1 MRRCVVISTAAC
13 FAISLRGNCYRWE
26 LCLHAGGAVVKFC
39 RGIPVCWPQRSST
52 DPFCGLQ
59 YNPIRI
65 QRLFLH
71 TFSDKPEK
79 VCRRRHSYSVTVN
92 NGTPVPTGNLGR
104 TESSA
109 PTDCG
114 AKTSAKQWWGLAA
127 KQKTL
132 PSPCQGTRA
141 SASWCHPCSEGSAL
155 PLSALTGR
163 RLRRFRRSAPYTQT
177 RRMSF
182 ARRTAGAS
190 QQNGSLSDRCRSGT
204 ASASLSMLF
213 RRTPQAAR
221 PDSVYR
227 ILFFARIIVRQSR
240 SPR

>member
-1 MRRCVVISTAAC
+1 MAPR
-13 FAISLRGNCYRWE
+13 
-26 LCLHAGGAVVKFC
+26 
-39 RGIPVCWPQRSST
+39 
-52 DPFCGLQ
+52 

-79 VCRRRHSYSVTVN
+79 VCPRSDGYSVAVKNGSSGETGQMGGQGRPPLQIAAQKRLRN
-92 NGTPVPTGNLGR
+92 NG
-104 TESSA
+104 
-109 PTDCG
+109 D
-114 AKTSAKQWWGLAA
+114 GLAA